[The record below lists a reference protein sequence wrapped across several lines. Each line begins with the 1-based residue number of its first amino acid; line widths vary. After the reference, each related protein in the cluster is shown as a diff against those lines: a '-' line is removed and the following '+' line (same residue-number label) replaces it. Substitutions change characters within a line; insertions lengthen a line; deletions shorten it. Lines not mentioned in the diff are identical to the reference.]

1 MNHDK
6 TAEYLWAHKMAEQE
20 VKDGNALS
28 YLTGYN
34 REQGRYIELQTDQ
47 GWNPEPFWYEN
58 REPDYLGNNDS
69 TPD

>member
-6 TAEYLWAHKMAEQE
+6 TPEYLWAHKLAAQE
-20 VKDGNALS
+20 VKDGHALS

-34 REQGRYIELQTDQ
+34 RETGRYIELQTDQ
-47 GWNPEPFWYEN
+47 GWNPEPFWSEY
-58 REPDYLGNNDS
+58 RDAPYTGANDT